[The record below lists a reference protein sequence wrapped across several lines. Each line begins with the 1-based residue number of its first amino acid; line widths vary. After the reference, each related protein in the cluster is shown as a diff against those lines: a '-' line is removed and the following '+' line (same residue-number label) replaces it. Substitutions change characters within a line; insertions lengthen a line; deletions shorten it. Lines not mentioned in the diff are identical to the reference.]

1 MTPAQPAA
9 GLAARILDAL
19 PQTQCQRCGYAD
31 CAAYAQAIAHGT
43 ASINQCPPGG
53 QSGIERLSAI
63 CGPPAQALN
72 PAFGVEGP
80 RHLAVIDEAWCIGCT
95 LCIEAC
101 PTDAIL
107 GANKRMH
114 TVIEPHCT
122 GCALCVPVCPVDCI
136 QMEPI
141 NPEATGWAAWSQAS
155 ADQARARYAF
165 RQQRLLKCDQ
175 AQAQRNAARADA
187 KLADL
192 AAHSRISDTEQLER
206 KRRII
211 EDALASARQKRAAS
225 NPN

>member
-1 MTPAQPAA
+1 MKPAQPAE

-31 CAAYAQAIAHGT
+31 CAAYADAIAQGT
-43 ASINQCPPGG
+43 AAINQCPPGG

-63 CGPPAQALN
+63 CAQPFQTLN
-72 PAFGVEGP
+72 PAYGVEGP

-122 GCALCVPVCPVDCI
+122 GCELCVPVCPVDCI
-136 QMEPI
+136 QMEPV
-141 NPEATGWAAWSQAS
+141 NPDATGWAAWSR
-155 ADQARARYAF
+155 ADADKARARYAF
-165 RQQRLLKCDQ
+165 RQQRLLKRDQ
-175 AQAQRNAARADA
+175 TQAQRNAARAEA

-192 AAHSRISDTEQLER
+192 ATHSRIRDAEQLDR
-206 KRRII
+206 KRSII
-211 EDALASARQKRAAS
+211 EAALARARQKRADSGGA
-225 NPN
+225 